1 MRKKPIK
8 IICSSHLLVVNI
20 LLYAHLV
27 NFSAFEAKLG
37 LSISFLIILFLKAQ
51 NSDCSLSSSTAVFL

>member
-37 LSISFLIILFLKAQ
+37 LYIIFNNPLFKGPE
-51 NSDCSLSSSTAVFL
+51 